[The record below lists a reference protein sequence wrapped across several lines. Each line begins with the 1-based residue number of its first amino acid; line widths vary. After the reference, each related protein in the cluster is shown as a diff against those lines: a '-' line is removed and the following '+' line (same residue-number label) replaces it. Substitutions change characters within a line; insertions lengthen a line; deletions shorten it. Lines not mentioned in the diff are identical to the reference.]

1 MRLNECS
8 SPLEARSDSGSG
20 LFQQQCLHQYGYMR
34 KEAVTVRKIWLAF
47 ATCCMLAASPALLAQ
62 ELKIGFVSTERVFRE
77 APPALKALKKLEKE
91 FAPREAE
98 VKKVADAAQALQVKL
113 EKEGMT
119 MSASQRRDREAELGR
134 LTRDLQRMQREFRE
148 DLNLRK
154 NEELATVLQGANK
167 VIREIAEKEKY
178 DLILQEA
185 VYRSPRLDITDKVI
199 KALGDK

>member
-1 MRLNECS
+1 MKKFWLTFVTCS
-8 SPLEARSDSGSG
+8 ILSGAST
-20 LFQQQCLHQYGYMR
+20 LF
-34 KEAVTVRKIWLAF
+34 
-47 ATCCMLAASPALLAQ
+47 AQ
-62 ELKIGFVSTERVFRE
+62 ELKIGFVSTERVFKE
-77 APPALKALKKLEKE
+77 AAPAVKALKKLEKE

-98 VKKVADAAQALQVKL
+98 IKKVGDNARDLQTQL
-113 EKEGMT
+113 EKESVT

-167 VIREIAEKEKY
+167 AIKEIAEKEKF

-199 KALGDK
+199 KALSEK

>member
-1 MRLNECS
+1 
-8 SPLEARSDSGSG
+8 
-20 LFQQQCLHQYGYMR
+20 MR
-34 KEAVTVRKIWLAF
+34 KLFLTF
-47 ATCCMLAASPALLAQ
+47 ATCLLLTAGSSLLAQ
-62 ELKIGFVSTERVFRE
+62 ELKIGFVSTERVFKE
-77 APPALKALKKLEKE
+77 ATPAVKALKKLEAE

-98 VKKVADAAQALQVKL
+98 IKKVGDSAAVLQLKL

-119 MSASQRRDREAELGR
+119 MSASQRRERESELGR

-154 NEELATVLQGANK
+154 NEELATVLQGANR
-167 VIREIAEKEKY
+167 VIKEIAEKENY

-199 KALGDK
+199 KALSEK

>member
-1 MRLNECS
+1 M
-8 SPLEARSDSGSG
+8 
-20 LFQQQCLHQYGYMR
+20 H
-34 KEAVTVRKIWLAF
+34 KETLTVRIIWLAF
-47 ATCCMLAASPALLAQ
+47 ATYWMLAAGSELSAQ

-77 APPALKALKKLEKE
+77 APAALKALKKLEKE

-98 VKKVADAAQALQVKL
+98 VKKVAEAAQALQVKL
-113 EKEGMT
+113 EKEGVT
-119 MSASQRRDREAELGR
+119 MSASQRRDRESELGR
-134 LTRDLQRMQREFRE
+134 LTRNLQRMQREFRE

-167 VIREIAEKEKY
+167 IIKEIAEKENY

>member
-1 MRLNECS
+1 M
-8 SPLEARSDSGSG
+8 
-20 LFQQQCLHQYGYMR
+20 H
-34 KEAVTVRKIWLAF
+34 KETLTVRIIWLAF
-47 ATCCMLAASPALLAQ
+47 ATCWMLAAGSELSAQ

-77 APPALKALKKLEKE
+77 APPALRALKKLEKE

-98 VKKVADAAQALQVKL
+98 VKKVAEAAQALQAKL
-113 EKEGMT
+113 EKEGVT
-119 MSASQRRDREAELGR
+119 MSASQRRDRESELGR

-167 VIREIAEKEKY
+167 IIKEIAEKENY

-199 KALGDK
+199 KALGDQ